1 MDSCTWS
8 YQVPDHYTNIYS
20 PESDPGSSSVATFS
34 AVGGSLAGP
43 ISSGLS
49 MFKAEGN
56 STKVK
61 GECTGDQAQVTSGEV
76 CKQASCGAAAGLG

>member
-1 MDSCTWS
+1 
-8 YQVPDHYTNIYS
+8 
-20 PESDPGSSSVATFS
+20 
-34 AVGGSLAGP
+34 
-43 ISSGLS
+43 
-49 MFKAEGN
+49 MFKAERN